1 MRRNCQWCKTSFIAT
16 RADTKFCT
24 ELCKQASHRR
34 KKKARAAIEA
44 AEVFRKKEQETQN
57 AVQLFE
63 AYQAIA
69 SFMTFCDLRMMGTP
83 GGIIAVEVKPGAL
96 KILKANDRWD
106 RWTLSMMSETRHLS
120 KDILAGLPEP
130 DLGKSFIRR
139 EAETEFRD
147 ILRANPDRLVSLF
160 RWERRD
166 VPLLPWAWAFCIA
179 EIDPPMVASSWAD
192 DDEDE
197 ELDAGGTRE
206 AVEDFLSADGC
217 QIESG

>member
-34 KKKARAAIEA
+34 KKKAGAAIAA
-44 AEVFRKKEQETQN
+44 AEVFRKKEQEAQH

-69 SFMTFCDLRMMGTP
+69 SFMTFCDLRMMATP
-83 GGIIAVEVKPGAL
+83 GGIIAVEANPGAL
-96 KILKANDRWD
+96 KNLQASDRWNEY
-106 RWTLSMMSETRHLS
+106 TLSMMSETRHLS

-139 EAETEFRD
+139 EFEKEFRD

-166 VPLLPWAWAFCIA
+166 VPLLGVPWLRIA
-179 EIDPPMVASSWAD
+179 EIDPLMAATSWAD
-192 DDEDE
+192 DDEGE
-197 ELDAGGTRE
+197 EIDARATRE
-206 AVEDFLSADGC
+206 AVEDFLSADGY